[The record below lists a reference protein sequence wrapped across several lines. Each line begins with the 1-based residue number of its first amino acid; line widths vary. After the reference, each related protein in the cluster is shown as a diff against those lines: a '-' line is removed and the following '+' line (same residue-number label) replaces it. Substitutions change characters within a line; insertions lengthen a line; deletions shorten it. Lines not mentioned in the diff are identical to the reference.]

1 MRRILTYGIAGVI
14 LLVVII
20 RTVQGE
26 MPNPFASVQGF
37 GTWFAALLTL
47 AIMSFLY
54 DDNPLYRFAEHLF
67 VGVSAAYWMV
77 MGFWSTLVP
86 NLLGKLWPGMTA
98 RVFIPGIAGQPRDPL
113 WFLYFIPLVFGALLL
128 LRLSP
133 KGGHLSRWA
142 LAFILGT
149 TAGLRLIAFLTAD
162 FMGQIQATLKSVAGY
177 TPAVQPAMTGS
188 FSFETMFWDVVAVV
202 AVLAA
207 LSYFYFSKEHRGAFG
222 TFSRVGIWV
231 LMVTFGAGFGYT
243 VMGRIALLVG
253 RVEFLLQQWLG
264 VL

>member
-1 MRRILTYGIAGVI
+1 MKRY
-14 LLVVII
+14 LLLGLLIVAVALLII
-20 RTVQGE
+20 HAFTGD
-26 MPNPFASVQGF
+26 MPNPFGSMEGVGI
-37 GTWFAALLTL
+37 WFAAFLTL

-54 DDNPLYRFAEHLF
+54 DDNPIYRFTEHLF

-86 NLLGKLWPGMTA
+86 NLFGKLAPGWTA
-98 RVFIPGIAGQPRDPL
+98 KFFLPGLSETERDPL
-113 WFLYFIPLVFGALLL
+113 WWLYFIPLIFGFLLL

-133 KGGHLSRWA
+133 KGGKLSRWA

-162 FMGQIQATLKSVAGY
+162 FMGQIQATLQSVSG
-177 TPAVQPAMTGS
+177 MTQSLLPGGAATW
-188 FSFETMFWDVVAVV
+188 SFEDMFWNIIATVAIIS
-202 AVLAA
+202 A
-207 LSYFYFSKEHRGAFG
+207 LCYFYFSKEHKGAFG
-222 TFSRVGIWV
+222 KVSRIGIWV
-231 LMVTFGAGFGYT
+231 LMITFGAGFGYT

-253 RVEFLLQQWLG
+253 RVEFLLADWLN

>member
-1 MRRILTYGIAGVI
+1 MKRFIGIGILAVIAVVLVGRTLAGDMPSPFGSVAGI
-14 LLVVII
+14 
-20 RTVQGE
+20 
-26 MPNPFASVQGF
+26 

-54 DDNPLYRFAEHLF
+54 ADNPIYRFAEHLF

-86 NLLGKLWPGMTA
+86 NLLGNLAPGVTAKL
-98 RVFIPGIAGQPRDPL
+98 FIPGLADRTLAPL
-113 WFLYFIPLVFGALLL
+113 WFLYLIPLVFGILLL
-128 LRLSP
+128 LRLFP
-133 KGGHLSRWA
+133 RGGFLSRWS

-162 FMGQIQATLKSVAGY
+162 FMGQIQATVRSVAGY
-177 TPAVQPAMTGS
+177 TPALTLGGRGS
-188 FSFETMFWDVVAVV
+188 FSVETMFWDVVAVI
-202 AVLAA
+202 AILAA
-207 LSYFYFSKEHRGAFG
+207 LSYFYFSKAHTGAFG
-222 TFSRVGIWV
+222 KLSRVGVWV

-243 VMGRIALLVG
+243 VMGRIALLIG
-253 RVEFLLQQWLG
+253 RVEFLLKDWLC

>member
-1 MRRILTYGIAGVI
+1 MKRTIW
-14 LLVVII
+14 LVVLGLVLVVLVI
-20 RTVQGE
+20 RTVTGN
-26 MPNPFASVQGF
+26 MDNPFTSFAGF

-47 AIMSFLY
+47 TIMSFLY
-54 DDNPLYRFAEHLF
+54 DDNPLYKFAEHLF

-86 NLLGKLWPGMTA
+86 NLFGKLWPSLTA
-98 RVFIPGIAGQPRDPL
+98 RWFVPGIANQPRDEL
-113 WFLYFIPLVFGALLL
+113 WFLYFIPLGFGVLLL
-128 LRLSP
+128 MRLSP
-133 KGGHLSRWA
+133 KGGQLSRWA

-162 FMGQIQATLKSVAGY
+162 FMGQIQATLRSVAGF
-177 TPAVQPAMTGS
+177 QPALTAGGAAS
-188 FSFETMFWDVVAVV
+188 FSFEAMFWEVIAVI
-202 AVLAA
+202 AILAG
-207 LSYFYFSKEHRGAFG
+207 LSYFYFSKEHKGAFG
-222 TFSRVGIWV
+222 AFSRVGIWV

-253 RVEFLLQQWLG
+253 RVEFLLVDWLH

>member
-1 MRRILTYGIAGVI
+1 MKRTIWLVIAGIAI
-14 LLVVII
+14 LVLIVRAI
-20 RTVQGE
+20 GGD
-26 MPNPFASVQGF
+26 MPNPFGSTTNF
-37 GTWFAALLTL
+37 GVWLAAALTL

-54 DDNPLYRFAEHLF
+54 NDNPFYKFAEHLF

-86 NLLGKLWPGMTA
+86 NLFGKLAPGLTTKW
-98 RVFIPGIAGQPRDPL
+98 FLPGLEGGQRDPL
-113 WFLYFIPLVFGALLL
+113 WFMYFIPLIFGILLL

-162 FMGQIQATLKSVAGY
+162 FMGQINATLKSVAGM
-177 TPAVQPAMTGS
+177 TPAILPGQNPT
-188 FSFETMFWDVVAVV
+188 FSFETMFWDLISVVAI
-202 AVLAA
+202 LAA
-207 LSYFYFSKEHRGAFG
+207 LSYFYFSKAHTGLFG
-222 TFSRVGIWV
+222 KFSRIGIWV

-253 RVEFLLQQWLG
+253 RVEFLLVEWLQ

>member
-1 MRRILTYGIAGVI
+1 MKRIIWLGILGVTTLI
-14 LLVVII
+14 LIV
-20 RTVQGE
+20 RTIGGD
-26 MPNPFASVQGF
+26 MPNPFGSADGF
-37 GTWFAALLTL
+37 GIWLAACLTL
-47 AIMSFLY
+47 AILSFLY
-54 DDNPLYRFAEHLF
+54 NDNPLYKFAEHLF

-86 NLLGKLWPGMTA
+86 NLFGKLAPETTA
-98 RVFIPGIAGQPRDPL
+98 KIFLPGIAGTERDPL
-113 WFLYFIPLVFGALLL
+113 WFMYFIPLIFGVLLL

-162 FMGQIQATLKSVAGY
+162 FMGQIGSTLKSVAGL
-177 TPAVQPAMTGS
+177 TPALLPGGQPT
-188 FSFETMFWDVVAVV
+188 FSFEAMFWDFIAVI
-202 AVLAA
+202 AIMAA
-207 LSYFYFSKEHRGAFG
+207 LCYFYFSKAHTGLFG
-222 TFSRVGIWV
+222 RFSRLGIWV

-253 RVEFLLQQWLG
+253 RVEFLLVEWLQ